1 MEEKSWT
8 IVSFIEDNSVEAV
21 PSHWIQGGLCH
32 WPSFAKD
39 KLLYAIR
46 KCEPLNTCWPTH
58 RVKVFRNATFDDY
71 GKARLKT
78 ITAEETSDL
87 NTDREETKRKR
98 IQKVLSSSESDLS
111 DTILPS
117 PPKQK
122 KTRQD
127 IKSSYSN
134 VDETQSSTV
143 QIDVIQ
149 GELIEKENQNVACTV
164 CVEKDKYLKTLAEQ
178 VHIIRGV
185 TVDIIAEVKEIKKQI
200 NSGNTQ
206 EQKVTFAMKFP
217 NTYFPITSDEQFDS
231 LEQLLNIEDDMQLLV
246 EQISKIGGTNIYNF
260 VKRVLSTLITNEMAL
275 KYSWLGR
282 KGKKAFSKLNMAKL
296 VIDAGER
303 VGLVRNRS
311 DAEVAIQTWLKRAS
325 DRKSSSINKKNA

>member
-143 QIDVIQ
+143 QID
-149 GELIEKENQNVACTV
+149 
-164 CVEKDKYLKTLAEQ
+164 KYLKTLAEQ

-185 TVDIIAEVKEIKKQI
+185 TVDILAEVKEIKKQI

-282 KGKKAFSKLNMAKL
+282 KGKSIFKTKHGKAGN
-296 VIDAGER
+296 
-303 VGLVRNRS
+303 
-311 DAEVAIQTWLKRAS
+311 W
-325 DRKSSSINKKNA
+325 